1 MHKILPRIFDKKM
14 ATSLC
19 ILPHPTASPPKK
31 ATHRGGFFVFLAT
44 LRPLGQHKFVSL
56 SILSSASRPTRLL
69 FTTGSER
76 SQSILVYTR

>member
-19 ILPHPTASPPKK
+19 ILPTPLQALPEN
-31 ATHRGGFFVFLAT
+31 ATHRGGFFAFLAT

-56 SILSSASRPTRLL
+56 SILSSASRPTHLL
-69 FTTGSER
+69 FATALER
-76 SQSILVYTR
+76 SLSLLVCTR